1 MKRLPEFETRH
12 PLAYYMEHAQQG
24 TKTSV
29 ELIMRQLNRNMT
41 LAESKFIDFALGQI
55 ESEEGLAV
63 MKNYFF
69 HGTQLQRNYCALF
82 FSRRGDHKLV
92 KEVYDLGLIDDKQA
106 FSR

>member
-1 MKRLPEFETRH
+1 
-12 PLAYYMEHAQQG
+12 MEHAQRG
-24 TKTSV
+24 TKPSV
-29 ELIMRQLNRNMT
+29 ELIMHQLNRNMT

-63 MKNYFF
+63 MKHYFF

-92 KEVYDLGLIDDKQA
+92 KEVFDLGLIDDKQA

>member
-1 MKRLPEFETRH
+1 MKRLAEFETRH
-12 PLAYYMEHAQQG
+12 SLTYYIEHAQRG
-24 TKTSV
+24 TKSSV
-29 ELIMRQLNRNMT
+29 EIIMRQLNRNMT

-63 MKNYFF
+63 MKHYFY

-82 FSRRGDHKLV
+82 FSRRGDDLLV

>member
-12 PLAYYMEHAQQG
+12 TLTYYMEHAQKG
-24 TKTSV
+24 TKASV
-29 ELIMRQLNRNMT
+29 EIIMRQLNRNMT

-82 FSRRGDHKLV
+82 FSRRGDDILV